1 MECDECAVGL
11 LLPIGHH
18 FAMRRLAR
26 LLVAASVLAAGGC
39 SLSYKLQ
46 PKPDPMEIPG
56 TVASPDDLQNRLAAA
71 REISSV
77 NLRDQTLASLAGE
90 AANSTR
96 PELIQNALNSIS
108 SVNLRDATAAQCALQ
123 LALKGRSDLGMD
135 LARLIQSQ
143 NLRDQ
148 TLARLAT
155 GK

>member
-1 MECDECAVGL
+1 MSRFTL
-11 LLPIGHH
+11 LL
-18 FAMRRLAR
+18 FATALFAT
-26 LLVAASVLAAGGC
+26 AGC
-39 SLSYKLQ
+39 SLSYQLK
-46 PKPDPMEIPG
+46 PRPDPMEIPG
-56 TVASPDDLQNRLAAA
+56 TVASPDDLQSRLAAA

-108 SVNLRDATAAQCALQ
+108 SVNLRDATAAQCALR
-123 LALKGRSDLGMD
+123 LALKGRSDLGME

-155 GK
+155 GN

>member
-1 MECDECAVGL
+1 MQRPLQL
-11 LLPIGHH
+11 LL
-18 FAMRRLAR
+18 
-26 LLVAASVLAAGGC
+26 AALTMASAGC
-39 SLSYKLQ
+39 SLSYKLK
-46 PKPDPMEIPG
+46 PRPDPMEIPG
-56 TVASPDDLQNRLAAA
+56 TVASPDDLQARLAAA

-77 NLRDQTLASLAGE
+77 NLRDQTLAVIAGE

-96 PELIQNALNSIS
+96 PELIQNALNAIT